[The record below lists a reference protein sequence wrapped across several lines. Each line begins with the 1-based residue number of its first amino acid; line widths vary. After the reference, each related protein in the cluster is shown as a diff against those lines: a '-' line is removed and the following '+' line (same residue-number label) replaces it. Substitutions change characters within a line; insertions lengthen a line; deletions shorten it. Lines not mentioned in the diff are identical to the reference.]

1 VTTLDRLYFVGFV
14 RSYLIVL
21 VSLLSL
27 YIIVDLF
34 TNLDDFSKGNF
45 GDNLRHITS
54 YYTANVAKIFNQ
66 LSELITLIG
75 AMFTV
80 AWMQRSNELLPQLS
94 AGISTQRVMRPILFG
109 CMLTIAL
116 GPLNQELFIPAVAGE
131 LQKKRDDPNLE
142 KAVPARG
149 AFDPT
154 GVHLEGYV
162 GLPKDKKILDL
173 CVTFPAEAND
183 NPLGMLHV
191 TAREGMYVPP
201 TGASQTGGWKLYQ
214 TTPAD
219 IDGPFPPYFERLS
232 VGVYFLKTSEVD
244 YDALTGTGNAYL
256 YASTDRL
263 RETLEKP
270 ESRRQ
275 ANVAVAFH
283 MRFTRPLVGV
293 LLVLMGLGV
302 ILRDQ
307 NKNVFV
313 NVGLCLILCVIFYVV
328 FYGCK
333 FLGENDILAPA
344 PAAWLPVII
353 FGPFAFVLFDAAHT

>member
-1 VTTLDRLYFVGFV
+1 MTTLDRLYFVGYV

-34 TNLDDFSKGNF
+34 TNLDDFSKGSF
-45 GDNLRHITS
+45 AENLKHILN

-94 AGISTQRVMRPILFG
+94 AGISTQRIVRPILFG
-109 CMLTIAL
+109 CLLTIAL
-116 GPLNQELFIPAVAGE
+116 GPLNQEFFIPAVAGE

-154 GVHLEGYV
+154 GVHLEGFV

-173 CVTFPAEAND
+173 CLTFPD
-183 NPLGMLHV
+183 DSPTGMLHV
-191 TAREGMYVPP
+191 TSREAMYIPA
-201 TGASQTGGWKLYQ
+201 TGAPQTGGWKLFQ

-219 IDGPFPPYFERLS
+219 IDGKLPRYFERLS
-232 VGVYFLKTSEVD
+232 TGVYFLKTTEVD
-244 YDALTGTGNAYL
+244 FDALTGTGNAYL
-256 YASTDRL
+256 YSSTEKL
-263 RETLEKP
+263 RETLAKAD
-270 ESRRQ
+270 SRRQ
-275 ANVAVAFH
+275 ANVAVVFH
-283 MRFTRPLVGV
+283 MRFTRPLVGI

-313 NVGLCLILCVIFYVV
+313 NVGFCLILCVIFYVV
-328 FYGCK
+328 FFGCK
-333 FLGENDILAPA
+333 FLGETDLLAPA
-344 PAAWLPVII
+344 PAAWLPVIL

>member
-1 VTTLDRLYFVGFV
+1 VTTLDRLYFVSYV

-21 VSLLSL
+21 TSLLSL

-34 TNLDDFSKGNF
+34 TNLDEFTLGTMAE
-45 GDNLRHITS
+45 NLRHIVR

-66 LSELITLIG
+66 LSELITLIA
-75 AMFTV
+75 AMFSV

-94 AGISTQRVMRPILFG
+94 AGVSTQRVVRPILAG
-109 CMLTIAL
+109 CLVTIL
-116 GPLNQELFIPAVAGE
+116 MGPLNQELFIPAVADE
-131 LQKKRDDPNLE
+131 LQKPRKDPNQE
-142 KAVPARG
+142 KAVPVRG
-149 AFDPT
+149 AFDPS

-162 GLPKDKKILDL
+162 GYPKERKVLDL
-173 CVTFPAEAND
+173 CLTFPD
-183 NPLGMLHV
+183 DSPTGMLHL
-191 TAREGMYVPP
+191 TAREAVYVPP
-201 TGASQTGGWKLYQ
+201 AGGPQSGGWKLYQ
-214 TTPAD
+214 TTPDSVEGKLPA
-219 IDGPFPPYFERLS
+219 YFERVS
-232 VGVYFLKTSEVD
+232 SGVYFLRTTEVD
-244 YDALTGTGNAYL
+244 FEALTSTGNSFL
-256 YASTDRL
+256 YASTARL
-263 RETLEKP
+263 RDALARP
-270 ESRRQ
+270 DSRRQ
-275 ANVAVAFH
+275 ANVAVVFH

-313 NVGLCLILCVIFYVV
+313 NVGLCLILCVVFYIV

-344 PAAWLPVII
+344 PAAWLPVLI

>member
-1 VTTLDRLYFVGFV
+1 MTTLDRLYLMSFV

-21 VSLLSL
+21 TSLLSL

-34 TNLDDFSKGNF
+34 TNLDEFSQGSLA
-45 GDNLRHITS
+45 DNARHIVR
-54 YYTANVAKIFNQ
+54 YYTANISKIFNQ

-94 AGISTQRVMRPILFG
+94 AGISTQRVVRPILVG
-109 CMLTIAL
+109 CLVTIAL
-116 GPLNQELFIPAVAGE
+116 GPLNQEFFIPAVANE
-131 LQKKRDDPNLE
+131 LQKPRKDPNQE
-142 KAVPARG
+142 KAVGARG
-149 AFDPT
+149 AFDPS

-162 GLPKDKKILDL
+162 GYPKDRKILDL
-173 CVTFPAEAND
+173 CLTFPD
-183 NPLGMLHV
+183 DSPTGMLHL
-191 TAREGMYVPP
+191 TAREAVYVPP
-201 TGASQTGGWKLYQ
+201 TGAAQTGGWKLFQ
-214 TTPAD
+214 TTPESVEGKLPA
-219 IDGPFPPYFERLS
+219 YFERLS
-232 VGVYFLKTSEVD
+232 SGVYFLKTTEVD
-244 YDALTGTGNAYL
+244 FEALTSTGNAFL
-256 YASTDRL
+256 YASTARL
-263 RETLEKP
+263 RESLAKP
-270 ESRRQ
+270 DSRRQ

-293 LLVLMGLGV
+293 MLVLMGLGV

-328 FYGCK
+328 IYGCK
-333 FLGENDILAPA
+333 FLGENDVLSPA
-344 PAAWLPVII
+344 PAAWLPVLL